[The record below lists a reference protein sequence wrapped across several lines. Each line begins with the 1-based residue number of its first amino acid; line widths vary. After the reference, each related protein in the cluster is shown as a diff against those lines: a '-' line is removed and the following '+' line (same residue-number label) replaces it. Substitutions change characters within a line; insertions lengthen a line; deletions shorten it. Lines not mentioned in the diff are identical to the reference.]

1 MYASIADLGEK
12 FNRQQQAQAMVDEFN
27 TFMQEYKNK
36 NAGKEAPK
44 VLILMGLPGSYIVAT
59 ENSYVGSLVEMAG
72 GQNVYAGTDEEF
84 LSANTEDI
92 KTKEPDVIYGHPM
105 QCPSRYSR
113 CLPMNLKKRHL
124 EAFCG
129 STKRQGVR
137 SGFVPVRHECK
148 FFISAGTRSITADV
162 V

>member
-1 MYASIADLGEK
+1 
-12 FNRQQQAQAMVDEFN
+12 
-27 TFMQEYKNK
+27 MQEKK
-36 NAGKEAPK
+36 PRRFC
-44 VLILMGLPGSYIVAT
+44 ILMGLPGSHIVAT

-92 KTKEPDVIYGHPM
+92 KTKEPDVILRHPM

-113 CLPMNLKKRHL
+113 CLPMNLKKTTSGSI
-124 EAFCG
+124 FG